1 MPQLVSALLVELEL
15 QRLREP
21 PYYKVLFG
29 PDSAVEQDLLPDQV
43 IRVRPLD
50 PLGNAYEIV
59 TGVEQFRAALRQ
71 GAQTITAFVK
81 EMAEAE
87 ARRYATDEFLRSA
100 AFSKK
105 SLIQLLVIAKDNEG
119 CGGRW
124 DVERLTKFLKIKK
137 STYTHAWSSV
147 SFVCDSLRSSDPE
160 TAHLGLA
167 ELVAL
172 AVRKNFLPA
181 FTDLYAGRMS
191 VNRFYREVYRESEL
205 AKLRSQQQ
213 REAKSRS
220 RLQREPS
227 APEAHDSGTG
237 GKSTP
242 PTAAKYP
249 QGLIAEAV
257 LKFAEASSLRC
268 DGDDTPDDDGVQ
280 PIDRQLLTIL
290 DSHPNLEAEIRQV
303 CQLVLKHLDNRGKHS
318 RRKLAR
324 AIQPAA
330 HGHDRQLSFDLQ
342 VTTEQADG
350 HGTERRYDDA
360 SRAA

>member
-15 QRLREP
+15 QRLKEP

-29 PDSAVEQDLLPDQV
+29 LNSAVEEDLLPDQV

-50 PLGNAYEIV
+50 SLGDAYEIV

-71 GAQTITAFVK
+71 GAQTITAVVK

-160 TAHLGLA
+160 AAHLGLA
-167 ELVAL
+167 EVVAL
-172 AVRKNFLPA
+172 AVRKNFSSA
-181 FTDLYAGRMS
+181 FTELYAGRMS
-191 VNRFYREVYRESEL
+191 VDRFYREVYRASEL
-205 AKLRSQQQ
+205 AKRRSEQQ
-213 REAKSRS
+213 REAKSRR
-220 RLQREPS
+220 RLQGEPS
-227 APEAHDSGTG
+227 APEAHDIGIGS
-237 GKSTP
+237 KSTP
-242 PTAAKYP
+242 PTAANYP
-249 QGLIAEAV
+249 QELIAEAV
-257 LKFAEASSLRC
+257 LRFAEASSLMRG
-268 DGDDTPDDDGVQ
+268 GDATPDDDGVQ
-280 PIDRQLLTIL
+280 PIDPQLLTIL
-290 DSHPNLEAEIRQV
+290 DSHPNLEADIRQV
-303 CQLVLKHLDNRGKHS
+303 CRLVLKHLDNRGKLS
-318 RRKLAR
+318 RRKHTR
-324 AIQPAA
+324 DIQPRP
-330 HGHDRQLSFDLQ
+330 HSHTRQLSFDLQ
-342 VTTEQADG
+342 DTTGGRRA
-350 HGTERRYDDA
+350 TRRYDDG
-360 SRAA
+360 SHTT